1 MSDTDDTEKLLLI
14 PPDHF
19 RVFTSDSDNSTERCE
34 HYLIGLKKSKKHFVD
49 NITEKVDKL
58 KFCLEKLENASI
70 SEPSSR
76 IDLVNPQYPNS
87 SFNTPVKENANN
99 CLFIDTLSHT
109 TPKTS
114 GNLPFDFNS
123 SLFKTSSGCFHPTA
137 RYLSERRKSYLCKQ
151 SLQRTPFGYRGKAFL
166 PVNLQSRFSVS
177 SFESDSASDCSINSC
192 TPIAPLKM
200 ESDTSSIFPTPQKRQ
215 DSFMLS
221 EIDAFLDNIC
231 KNDGRDNLDES
242 VYLKTPTFDKWYEN
256 KHDSF
261 QSNERN
267 NVLQFKSPDDST
279 VDPLSKCFDWQES
292 QVRSKSKEFFP
303 GAAKD
308 CESSHYLELGT
319 LKDSVPDLGFG
330 MRDIMYPKDVSQ
342 STEKPSTKQSL
353 KNVSPESHVNPIT
366 VASNKL
372 RRSQEEFLLREKIAT
387 HRFQDIQSGA
397 FFKNKT
403 VAPGFSDHLKDSHNN
418 LQFKDNPSNT
428 GGTDHFKDGQNT
440 MSRRDQFKDYQK
452 TADKLDHFKNDTGKI
467 DPHKVSQTTIDA
479 RDNFR
484 DAPKPTDERV
494 FQNVVHRREHFE
506 NNQNTVDRIDNFKV
520 SQNTLDKSDHCKDVK
535 KTPSKMD
542 QFTSIQNTGD
552 GKVQTLYQNKEF
564 TYGSTSP
571 KQNYSLEYENARRQF
586 KTAETSEGKTISHPK
601 VRLDNTENAFG
612 FSKTNYSPDQSLNIL
627 PSLSN
632 MWGPSAESKGG
643 NIVDSQRF
651 EEEKLRREVS
661 YYVFIIKQF
670 WTTSAIVDLL
680 IITCDSFAF

>member
-19 RVFTSDSDNSTERCE
+19 RVFTSDSDNSIERCE
-34 HYLIGLKKSKKHFVD
+34 HFIGLKESKKYFVD

-76 IDLVNPQYPNS
+76 IDLINPQYSNS
-87 SFNTPVKENANN
+87 SLTTPVKDITNN
-99 CLFIDTLSHT
+99 CLFIDTLCHT
-109 TPKTS
+109 TPKTP
-114 GNLPFDFNS
+114 GNLLFD
-123 SLFKTSSGCFHPTA
+123 FKTSSSCFHPNA
-137 RYLSERRKSYLCKQ
+137 RYLSERRKSDLYKQ
-151 SLQRTPFGYRGKAFL
+151 SLERTPFGYRGKAFL

-192 TPIAPLKM
+192 TLIAPFKM

-215 DSFMLS
+215 DSFMLL

-242 VYLKTPTFDKWYEN
+242 VYLKTPTFDKWYES
-256 KHDSF
+256 KHESF

-267 NVLQFKSPDDST
+267 NVLHFKSPDDST

-292 QVRSKSKEFFP
+292 QVRSKSEEFFP
-303 GAAKD
+303 QAAKD
-308 CESSHYLELGT
+308 CESSHYSELGA

-353 KNVSPESHVNPIT
+353 KNVSPESCAKPST

-372 RRSQEEFLLREKIAT
+372 RRSQEEFDLREKIAT

-397 FFKNKT
+397 FFQNKT
-403 VAPGFSDHLKDSHNN
+403 AAPGFTDHIKDSQNN
-418 LQFKDNPSNT
+418 FQFKGNQSNT
-428 GGTDHFKDGQNT
+428 DATKHFKDDQNT
-440 MSRRDQFKDYQK
+440 TGRMDQFKDYQK
-452 TADKLDHFKNDTGKI
+452 TPGKQDHFNNDAATI
-467 DPHKVSQTTIDA
+467 NSHKVTQTTVDGRHHFRDVKKPSEEIVFQNIVHR
-479 RDNFR
+479 RDNFE
-484 DAPKPTDERV
+484 D
-494 FQNVVHRREHFE
+494 
-506 NNQNTVDRIDNFKV
+506 NQNTDRIDQFKDA
-520 SQNTLDKSDHCKDVK
+520 QNTLDKRGYYKDVK
-535 KTPSKMD
+535 KTPNKRE
-542 QFTSIQNTGD
+542 QFTNNQNNGD
-552 GKVQTLYQNKEF
+552 GIVKTYQNKEYAF
-564 TYGSTSP
+564 GATSP
-571 KQNYSLEYENARRQF
+571 KRNYPSEYENTRQG
-586 KTAETSEGKTISHPK
+586 KACEGKTINHHT
-601 VRLDNTENAFG
+601 VRLDNSENAFG
-612 FSKTNYSPDQSLNIL
+612 FSKPNHNPDQSLNTL

-632 MWGPSAESKGG
+632 MWGSSAEFKGR

-661 YYVFIIKQF
+661 CY
-670 WTTSAIVDLL
+670 L
-680 IITCDSFAF
+680 